1 MVLRT
6 SAVPAHA
13 GPASCARILRARH
26 HEIRCSYNRHIQ
38 RARQMKGVGSSLKS
52 RGDTRARQ

>member
-13 GPASCARILRARH
+13 GPASCARILARD
-26 HEIRCSYNRHIQ
+26 I
-38 RARQMKGVGSSLKS
+38 MKFVAATTDIFNEPGK
-52 RGDTRARQ
+52 

>member
-13 GPASCARILRARH
+13 GPASRVPILGRD
-26 HEIRCSYNRHIQ
+26 I
-38 RARQMKGVGSSLKS
+38 MKFVAATTGIFNKPSK
-52 RGDTRARQ
+52 

>member
-13 GPASCARILRARH
+13 GPASCARILGRD
-26 HEIRCSYNRHIQ
+26 I
-38 RARQMKGVGSSLKS
+38 MKFVAATTGIFNEPGK
-52 RGDTRARQ
+52 